1 MKFSIIKEYKFDKDK
16 TVGYL
21 SDFSLFQNEID
32 NIKLHEETITKNEIS
47 SGVDIDNFEPIVLSL
62 YPEEYLDSQV
72 KTFETEKLILLDG
85 HHRWKYANKENS
97 VNKLKCILVNFDDI
111 KIKSYF
117 FRLNVKKED
126 FENLL
131 FQYGFE
137 EIENKSLGIKFND
150 TYYSNPK
157 HENISQLYKFK
168 KTLQDT
174 ETISPILDDSEETND
189 FLSFTPITPNDL
201 LYINELLPPKSTWIT
216 PRI

>member
-1 MKFSIIKEYKFDKDK
+1 M
-16 TVGYL
+16 GYL
-21 SDFSLFQNEID
+21 SDFSNFDEGLVD
-32 NIKLHEETITKNEIS
+32 VKLHEETILKNEIQDDTNFS
-47 SGVDIDNFEPIVLSL
+47 KFEPIVLSL
-62 YPEEYLDSQV
+62 YPDKKINSNV
-72 KTFETEKLILLDG
+72 INFETDELILLDG
-85 HHRWKYANKENS
+85 HHRWKYANKTDS

-131 FQYGFE
+131 IQYGFE

>member
-1 MKFSIIKEYKFDKDK
+1 M
-16 TVGYL
+16 GYL
-21 SDFSLFQNEID
+21 SDFSNFDESLVD
-32 NIKLHEETITKNEIS
+32 VKLHEETILKNEIQDDTNFS
-47 SGVDIDNFEPIVLSL
+47 QFEPIVLSL
-62 YPEEYLDSQV
+62 YPDKKINSKV
-72 KTFETEKLILLDG
+72 INFETDELILLDG
-85 HHRWKYANKENS
+85 HHRWKYANKTDS

-131 FQYGFE
+131 IQYGFE

>member
-1 MKFSIIKEYKFDKDK
+1 M
-16 TVGYL
+16 GYL
-21 SDFSLFQNEID
+21 SDFSNFDEGLVD
-32 NIKLHEETITKNEIS
+32 VKLHEETILKNEIQDDTNFS
-47 SGVDIDNFEPIVLSL
+47 KFEPIVLSL
-62 YPEEYLDSQV
+62 YPDKKINSKV
-72 KTFETEKLILLDG
+72 INFETDELILLDG
-85 HHRWKYANKENS
+85 HHRWKYANRTDS

-117 FRLNVKKED
+117 FSINVKKED

-131 FQYGFE
+131 IQYGFE
-137 EIENKSLGIKFND
+137 ENENKSLGIKFND

-174 ETISPILDDSEETND
+174 EKITPILDDSEETND

>member
-1 MKFSIIKEYKFDKDK
+1 M
-16 TVGYL
+16 GYL
-21 SDFSLFQNEID
+21 SDFSNFDEGLVD
-32 NIKLHEETITKNEIS
+32 VKLHEETILKNEIQDDTNFS
-47 SGVDIDNFEPIVLSL
+47 KFEPIVLSL
-62 YPEEYLDSQV
+62 YPDKKINSNV
-72 KTFETEKLILLDG
+72 INFETDELILLDG
-85 HHRWKYANKENS
+85 HHRWKYANKTDS

-117 FRLNVKKED
+117 FRLKVKKED

-131 FQYGFE
+131 IQCGFE

-168 KTLQDT
+168 KTLQDSEIIT
-174 ETISPILDDSEETND
+174 PILDDSEETND

>member
-1 MKFSIIKEYKFDKDK
+1 M
-16 TVGYL
+16 GYL
-21 SDFSLFQNEID
+21 SDFSNFDEGLVD
-32 NIKLHEETITKNEIS
+32 VKLHEETILKNEIQDDTNFS
-47 SGVDIDNFEPIVLSL
+47 KFEPIVLSL
-62 YPEEYLDSQV
+62 YPDKKINSNV
-72 KTFETEKLILLDG
+72 INFETDELILLDG
-85 HHRWKYANKENS
+85 HHRWKYANKTDS

-131 FQYGFE
+131 IQYGFE

-157 HENISQLYKFK
+157 HENVSQLYKFK

>member
-1 MKFSIIKEYKFDKDK
+1 M
-16 TVGYL
+16 GYL
-21 SDFSLFQNEID
+21 SDFSNFDEGLVD
-32 NIKLHEETITKNEIS
+32 VKLHEETILKNEIQDDTNFS
-47 SGVDIDNFEPIVLSL
+47 QFEPIVLSL
-62 YPEEYLDSQV
+62 YPDKKINSKV
-72 KTFETEKLILLDG
+72 INFETDELILLDG
-85 HHRWKYANKENS
+85 HHRWKYANKTDS

-117 FRLNVKKED
+117 FRLNVKKEE

-131 FQYGFE
+131 IQEGFE

-150 TYYSNPK
+150 TYYSNPN

-168 KTLQDT
+168 KTLQDS
-174 ETISPILDDSEETND
+174 ETITPILDDSEETND

>member
-1 MKFSIIKEYKFDKDK
+1 M
-16 TVGYL
+16 GYL
-21 SDFSLFQNEID
+21 SDFSNFDEGLVD
-32 NIKLHEETITKNEIS
+32 VKLHEETILKNEIQDDTNFS
-47 SGVDIDNFEPIVLSL
+47 KFEPIVLSL
-62 YPEEYLDSQV
+62 YPDKKINSNV
-72 KTFETEKLILLDG
+72 INFETDELILLDG
-85 HHRWKYANKENS
+85 HHRWKYANKTDS

-131 FQYGFE
+131 IQYGFE

-174 ETISPILDDSEETND
+174 ETITPILDDSEETND

>member
-1 MKFSIIKEYKFDKDK
+1 M
-16 TVGYL
+16 GYL
-21 SDFSLFQNEID
+21 SDFSNFDEGLVD
-32 NIKLHEETITKNEIS
+32 VKLHEETILKNEIQDDTNFS
-47 SGVDIDNFEPIVLSL
+47 KFEPIVLSL
-62 YPEEYLDSQV
+62 YPDKKINSNV
-72 KTFETEKLILLDG
+72 INFETDELILLDG
-85 HHRWKYANKENS
+85 HHRWKYANRTDS

-117 FRLNVKKED
+117 FRLNVKKEE

-131 FQYGFE
+131 IQEGFE

-174 ETISPILDDSEETND
+174 ETITPILDDSEETND

>member
-1 MKFSIIKEYKFDKDK
+1 MLKKKIFKYLNPI
-16 TVGYL
+16 GY
-21 SDFSLFQNEID
+21 
-32 NIKLHEETITKNEIS
+32 
-47 SGVDIDNFEPIVLSL
+47 
-62 YPEEYLDSQV
+62 
-72 KTFETEKLILLDG
+72 
-85 HHRWKYANKENS
+85 
-97 VNKLKCILVNFDDI
+97 
-111 KIKSYF
+111 
-117 FRLNVKKED
+117 
-126 FENLL
+126 
-131 FQYGFE
+131 FE

-189 FLSFTPITPNDL
+189 FLCFTPITPNDL

>member
-1 MKFSIIKEYKFDKDK
+1 M
-16 TVGYL
+16 GYL
-21 SDFSLFQNEID
+21 SDFSNFDESLVD
-32 NIKLHEETITKNEIS
+32 VKLHEETILKNEIKDDTNFS
-47 SGVDIDNFEPIVLSL
+47 QFEPIVLSL
-62 YPEEYLDSQV
+62 YPDKKINSKV
-72 KTFETEKLILLDG
+72 INFETDELILLDG
-85 HHRWKYANKENS
+85 HHRWKYANRTDS

-131 FQYGFE
+131 IQYGFE
-137 EIENKSLGIKFND
+137 KIENKSLGIKFND
-150 TYYSNPK
+150 TYYSNPN

-168 KTLQDT
+168 KTLQDS
-174 ETISPILDDSEETND
+174 ETITPILDDSEETND

-201 LYINELLPPKSTWIT
+201 LYISELLPPKSTWIT